1 MEINTGKVCHAC
13 IKTEIEPLAMGPFGD
28 MMRPPEGLGE
38 EFEDR
43 NFQDRLR
50 EMAASA
56 AAEAVE
62 NNCRQQ

>member
-1 MEINTGKVCHAC
+1 MEISSKRVCHSC
-13 IKTEIEPLAMGPFGD
+13 IKGEIEPMGPFSD
-28 MMRPPEGLGE
+28 MMRQPEGLGE
-38 EFEDR
+38 EIEDR

>member
-1 MEINTGKVCHAC
+1 MEISSTKVCHSC
-13 IKTEIEPLAMGPFGD
+13 IKAEIEPIGPFGD
-28 MMRPPEGLGE
+28 MMSPPEGLGE